1 MMKVFKKKIS
11 WEESNQFY
19 LDNYAVI
26 NSTHPVKQQY
36 STYNSD
42 KEKAMYAINVLEHNR
57 SFNYEILYFL
67 QEQLIEL
74 SSQFKFDEKTM
85 NFTIRTK
92 DFKLI
97 EKESNYEIEKSNLIT
112 ANISTK
118 IHEGFVPEIKTNTFH
133 LINNSLHI
141 TSELG
146 ITNIKI
152 ILTREILQPVNS
164 LHFSYM
170 TIEDIDGKRVFM
182 TSQKSSDPMSV
193 HYGEPTL
200 VIEVDNENLVIY
212 SNQEHVYE
220 K

>member
-1 MMKVFKKKIS
+1 MIEYFKKKVTL
-11 WEESNQFY
+11 EESNQFY
-19 LDNYAVI
+19 EDNYAI
-26 NSTHPVKQQY
+26 MNSIHSIKNQY
-36 STYNSD
+36 SIYNTD
-42 KEKAMYAINVLEHNR
+42 KEKAMYVIEILRHNR

-67 QEQLIEL
+67 QEQVIDL
-74 SSQFKFDEKTM
+74 SSRIKFDEKIM
-85 NFTIRTK
+85 NYFVRTK

-152 ILTREILQPVNS
+152 ILTRKILQPANS
-164 LHFSYM
+164 LHFTFM
-170 TIEDIDGKRVFM
+170 NIEDIEGKRVFM